1 MKRTKEW
8 KKKKGK
14 REECEPEESME
25 NWWVRKKEEGEREW
39 ESNGDRGI
47 EEVEIEEGEIKGEI
61 REGEMEE
68 EGEIEEGEMEE
79 VKSEKFLV
87 GHWREIWWWK

>member
-1 MKRTKEW
+1 
-8 KKKKGK
+8 
-14 REECEPEESME
+14 ME

-68 EGEIEEGEMEE
+68 
-79 VKSEKFLV
+79 VKSGEVPWLTRNLV
-87 GHWREIWWWK
+87 VELSN